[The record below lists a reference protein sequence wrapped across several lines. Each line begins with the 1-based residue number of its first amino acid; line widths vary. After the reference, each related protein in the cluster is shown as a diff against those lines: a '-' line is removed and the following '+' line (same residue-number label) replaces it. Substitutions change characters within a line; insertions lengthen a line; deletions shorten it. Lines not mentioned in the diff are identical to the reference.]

1 MKITFIFICISI
13 KSFRLILPFHFLISS
28 ISFLISLVLV
38 SFGKIIFTDFMSFLF
53 SSACK
58 TIKASACFI
67 TWSSFVICFSNALPS
82 GEYVNLAWSIILLW
96 SEGNISLP
104 VRYSY
109 LSILLDDYVYIFYA
123 SRLMLHC
130 NFSCL
135 ILSSVVI
142 INFYIISKRFFLR
155 REELSDKRLVSITK
169 KRIWFWS
176 ILFIKIHEVLKV
188 NIWWMINCN
197 LLKFSFVW
205 NFHNKIVCWI

>member
-1 MKITFIFICISI
+1 MFYYLIFIRSYLFFKCFTEWRIY
-13 KSFRLILPFHFLISS
+13 KP
-28 ISFLISLVLV
+28 SLVYYSTL
-38 SFGKIIFTDFMSFLF
+38 T
-53 SSACK
+53 
-58 TIKASACFI
+58 
-67 TWSSFVICFSNALPS
+67 
-82 GEYVNLAWSIILLW
+82 
-96 SEGNISLP
+96 EGNISLP

-109 LSILLDDYVYIFYA
+109 LSVLLDDYVYIFYA
-123 SRLMLHC
+123 SLLMLYC

-176 ILFIKIHEVLKV
+176 ILFIKIHKVLKV
-188 NIWWMINCN
+188 NIWWMINRN
-197 LLKFSFVW
+197 LSKFSFVW

>member
-1 MKITFIFICISI
+1 MFIFVSFYI
-13 KSFRLILPFHFLISS
+13 KPFRLIFLSHFLISS
-28 ISFLISLVLV
+28 ISFLILLVLV
-38 SFGKIIFTDFMSFLF
+38 SFGKTIFTDFMSSLF

-67 TWSSFVICFSNALPS
+67 TWSSFVLIFFFKCFT
-82 GEYVNLAWSIILLW
+82 EWRINLAWSIILLW

-109 LSILLDDYVYIFYA
+109 LSALLDDYVYIFYA
-123 SRLMLHC
+123 SLLMLYC

-135 ILSSVVI
+135 ILSSIVI

-155 REELSDKRLVSITK
+155 REELSDKRLVSVTK
-169 KRIWFWS
+169 KRIMFWS
-176 ILFIKIHEVLKV
+176 ILFIKIHKVLKV
-188 NIWWMINCN
+188 NIWWMINRN